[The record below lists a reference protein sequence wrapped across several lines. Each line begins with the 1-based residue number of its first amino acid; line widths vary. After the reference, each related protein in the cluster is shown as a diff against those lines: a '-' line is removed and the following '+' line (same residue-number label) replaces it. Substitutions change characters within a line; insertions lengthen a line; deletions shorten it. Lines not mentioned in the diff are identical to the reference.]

1 MANSRIGDVLAR
13 IDDIKKWKAAGATD
27 EQICQAL
34 GISKTSLYTY
44 KKQNSEI
51 LNALKRGCSELVLDL
66 RGELARQAK
75 PHTTTT
81 KKKYIRTE
89 NGHEVQYVEEI
100 IQEHDGNVA
109 AAHLLLK
116 NLDRRR
122 WKENWDTYEFKK
134 MELKLQKLALDKKLE
149 KDW

>member
-81 KKKYIRTE
+81 TKKYMRME
-89 NGHEVQYVEEI
+89 NGHEVQYVEKI

-116 NLDRRR
+116 NLDRDN
-122 WKENWDTYEFKK
+122 WKENWDNYTFKK
-134 MELKLQKLALDKKLE
+134 MELEMQKQALEKKLE
-149 KDW
+149 DW